1 MYSHISHAPSHLGQ
15 CHTGDAHFHLVFIS
29 KLFTLYLSLWH
40 LWQGT
45 LYKWHPW
52 GTACRLSLGQ
62 CLCTTWQATYLFHLS
77 PTQTGGGPGLQA
89 KVDKIDRHLK
99 LHTANRFPPSRD
111 EVELS
116 NFKPDVRAEH
126 AQGSGSRLYLWMP
139 WPDALAGWVHQC
151 PRLPCP
157 GCLFPEKPTAQSPF
171 QLSQLSHVLSTVTEG
186 PNTHP
191 QDNSEVIHTLQ
202 PLH

>member
-1 MYSHISHAPSHLGQ
+1 MPHWGGTLSLG
-15 CHTGDAHFHLVFIS
+15 FHL
-29 KLFTLYLSLWH
+29 KTLYLLLVPVAPMARDPIQMAPLGHGLQVVTGTVPLYH
-40 LWQGT
+40 LAIH
-45 LYKWHPW
+45 L
-52 GTACRLSLGQ
+52 
-62 CLCTTWQATYLFHLS
+62 LFHLS

-89 KVDKIDRHLK
+89 KFDKIDRDLK
-99 LHTANRFPPSRD
+99 LHTANQFPPSRD

-126 AQGSGSRLYLWMP
+126 AQGSGSGLYLWMP
-139 WPDALAGWVHQC
+139 WPDALAGWVHQS

-186 PNTHP
+186 PKTHP
-191 QDNSEVIHTLQ
+191 QDNSEVIHAPQ